1 MEDGPSEQVTSAWA
15 PWSPVRDV
23 LRQRAYGGLFAGLSL
38 VFALLYSVLLPSWY
52 TQRFSFINWRYLDPQ
67 LLAFSVLLGLLLGWI
82 LTLQVYAL
90 RRLAIRQNQGLTL
103 VAAVGALLPNLLCCT
118 PVVPT
123 VLAAFGFSAWTL
135 LGVNT
140 RIDGF
145 FGVEKTWFL
154 MASVALL
161 AGMAVWSAN
170 RVACAAC
177 GIGEATE
184 ER

>member
-1 MEDGPSEQVTSAWA
+1 MEDGPFGQLAAVWA
-15 PWSPVRDV
+15 SSSPVRDIF
-23 LRQRAYGGLFAGLSL
+23 RQGAYRWLFAGLSL
-38 VFALLYSVLLPSWY
+38 TFALVYSLVLPSWY
-52 TQRFSFINWRYLDPQ
+52 TQRFSFTNWRYLDPQ
-67 LLAFSVLLGLLLGWI
+67 LLTFSVLLGLLLGWI
-82 LTLQVYAL
+82 LALQIYAF
-90 RRLAIRQNQGLTL
+90 RRLAVRQNQGLTL

-123 VLAAFGFSAWTL
+123 VLAAFGLSAWTL

-154 MASVALL
+154 VASAALL
-161 AGMAVWSAN
+161 VGMAVWSAK

-177 GIGEATE
+177 GIGEAAE
-184 ER
+184 ET